1 VRHKQIVFPTKQFL
15 YCYLLKQ
22 NNNNIMAT
30 QLSLID
36 SQLPYKNI
44 LLVDDDPIIL
54 KITKEVL
61 CVLGHQVWVA
71 TDGCEA
77 LTHFHDCADTI
88 DLVITD
94 LDMPCMDGR
103 TLVSILRASDPSLG
117 IIVMTGNEK
126 ELEKPDSPIHAVTHW
141 LAKPFFMND
150 LVAALDMVA

>member
-1 VRHKQIVFPTKQFL
+1 
-15 YCYLLKQ
+15 
-22 NNNNIMAT
+22 MAT
-30 QLSLID
+30 QPSLIN
-36 SQLPYKNI
+36 SQPPYKNI

-54 KITKEVL
+54 KMTKEVL
-61 CVLGHQVWVA
+61 CMLGHQVRVA

-117 IIVMTGNEK
+117 IIIITGCEEESGK
-126 ELEKPDSPIHAVTHW
+126 LDSPIYKVNRW
-141 LAKPFFMND
+141 LAKPFSMND
-150 LVAALDMVA
+150 LAAAIDMVM